1 MKSFSP
7 QRWLWLHELGA
18 LVTME
23 TLFELNNH
31 KYCTCKHLKPLTWN
45 IHEYRVL
52 KLFSIFKQEIMYYCL
67 FTGNPTAPYINIRT
81 CKMVTQLNYFVS
93 QFKQK
98 HLLSSTFYGTEQK
111 ILHICLIS
119 SIKEWC
125 TYLAINKHSHV

>member
-1 MKSFSP
+1 M
-7 QRWLWLHELGA
+7 Q
-18 LVTME
+18 T
-23 TLFELNNH
+23 FEA
-31 KYCTCKHLKPLTWN
+31 THLKDS
-45 IHEYRVL
+45 RVQG

-98 HLLSSTFYGTEQK
+98 HLLSSTFYGTKQK

-119 SIKEWC
+119 SIKE
-125 TYLAINKHSHV
+125 